1 MSEIHTMQQLV
12 FAFSIAH
19 TLRMLVKHW
28 SDAMYFR
35 ELIALSMALQM
46 SQYVR
51 LAAVIEMFFFCCC
64 ISLSVVIQCLG
75 KIFTLKWEM
84 LALFLQMDHS
94 HNKHYNVHNCF
105 LSLLQ
110 SPSMTG
116 NICTSFLSCGF
127 IVWDYW
133 LFVMIYNCKILWCF
147 KTMKRSWRHLN
158 ESNKC
163 IVWVC
168 VIPKERATADTG
180 IFPTG
185 SLPKKNWQQSQYFL
199 L

>member
-1 MSEIHTMQQLV
+1 MQQLV
-12 FAFSIAH
+12 SFFFPIAC
-19 TLRMLVKHW
+19 TSQMLVKHW
-28 SDAMYFR
+28 SDATYFR
-35 ELIALSMALQM
+35 ELIATSTALQM
-46 SQYVR
+46 SQCIK
-51 LAAVIEMFFFCCC
+51 LAAVIERGFCC
-64 ISLSVVIQCLG
+64 ISLSVVIQCFG
-75 KIFTLKWEM
+75 KVFTLK
-84 LALFLQMDHS
+84 LFLQMNHS
-94 HNKHYNVHNCF
+94 HNKCYNVHNCF

-133 LFVMIYNCKILWCF
+133 LFVMIYSCKILWCF
-147 KTMKRSWRHLN
+147 KTMKRSWRYLN

-185 SLPKKNWQQSQYFL
+185 RLPKKNWQQSQYFL